1 MCWYEVPG
9 KTVGIRLHTPLGKK
23 SEKIETELVPVTLF
37 ALQVYS
43 LDEVKI
49 QKTPARDASLL
60 SY

>member
-1 MCWYEVPG
+1 MCWYVVPG

-37 ALQVYS
+37 VLQVYS

-49 QKTPARDASLL
+49 QKIPARDASLL